1 MLADVAAKGVRFAQ
15 DSSTSADEGA
25 GRVTCA
31 VAYAYHCVCR
41 FVPRLPIGF
50 GHCRRCMVLG
60 THVTRILTKLQLRDR
75 VQAVVLAYEAGLVTP
90 GDSPRTGSR

>member
-1 MLADVAAKGVRFAQ
+1 MLAGVAAKGVRFAQ

-41 FVPRLPIGF
+41 LFRAYRSGSVIAVDVW
-50 GHCRRCMVLG
+50 CLG
-60 THVTRILTKLQLRDR
+60 PT
-75 VQAVVLAYEAGLVTP
+75 
-90 GDSPRTGSR
+90 